1 MSNNNKLSDILTSYF
16 KVHRT
21 NPRQLAKKINAQVG
35 MPNAINYNTIY
46 YWSKGRTQNPY
57 SASVVLPL
65 LLERGDKD
73 LRELAD
79 AIIKELQTSQP
90 VQS

>member
-1 MSNNNKLSDILTSYF
+1 MSNNKLSDIITSYLE
-16 KVHRT
+16 VNHT

-65 LLERGDKD
+65 LRERGDD
-73 LRELAD
+73 SLRELAD
-79 AIIKELQTSQP
+79 AILKELENGQP
-90 VQS
+90 VQG